1 MRLIDRYLLRE
12 LAGSFIASLIVL
24 LLVST
29 SGVLADLLAR
39 IARGKVPAALLLSQ
53 LGLRVVDALPMLLP
67 LALFVGVLLA
77 IGRLYRDSEA
87 SVLAAAGLGPLSL
100 LRPTL
105 VLVLPV
111 TLLVGAL
118 SLWLAPSA
126 LALSKQ
132 MIDAANKSLLIA
144 GLEPG
149 RFVEL
154 PGRHAVVYLGEMS
167 EDGSKF
173 GRLFV
178 HSEREGR
185 VDVVTAR
192 SGELFVES
200 IGEERYLRLEDG
212 FRAEGVPG
220 QSDYRVMRFQRN
232 DIRVPDSEEDVSD
245 REVERFS
252 TGRLLVERSNESGA
266 ELHWRLAAPLAT
278 LALAL
283 LAVPLARSPPRA
295 ARYGG
300 LLIALLSYLLYLFVL
315 MIGRSWLGDGKLPI
329 GLGLWWAHLPVF
341 GLAALLL
348 LRSGRMNRRP
358 TRRTKQVARP

>member
-12 LAGSFIASLIVL
+12 LAASFAASLIIL

-53 LGLRVVDALPMLLP
+53 LALRVVDALPMLLP
-67 LALFVGVLLA
+67 LALFIGVMLA
-77 IGRLYRDSEA
+77 ISRLYRDSEA
-87 SVLAAAGLGPLSL
+87 SVLAAAGLGPSSL

-111 TLLVGAL
+111 TLLVGML
-118 SLWLAPSA
+118 SMWLAPSA

-132 MIDAANKSLLIA
+132 MIDAANKSLLVA

-154 PGRHAVVYLGEMS
+154 PGRQAVVYLGEMS
-167 EDGSKF
+167 DDGSTF

-192 SGELFVES
+192 SGELYVES
-200 IGEERYLRLEDG
+200 VGEERYLRLEDG
-212 FRAEGVPG
+212 FRVEGVPG

-232 DIRVPDSEEDVSD
+232 DIRVPDSEEDVSEKEEQ
-245 REVERFS
+245 RQS
-252 TGRLLVERSNESGA
+252 TARLLASNSAASQA

-278 LALAL
+278 LGLAL
-283 LAVPLARSPPRA
+283 LAVPLSRSPPRA

-300 LLIALLSYLLYLFVL
+300 LLIALLSYLLYLNFLV
-315 MIGRSWLGDGKLPI
+315 IGRSWLGEGKLPLE
-329 GLGLWWAHLPVF
+329 LGLWWVHLPVF
-341 GLAALLL
+341 GLAFWLLS
-348 LRSGRMNRRP
+348 RSNRMTGSRR
-358 TRRTKQVARP
+358 RRRSAP

>member
-12 LAGSFIASLIVL
+12 MAASFAASFSIF

-77 IGRLYRDSEA
+77 VGRLYRDSEA
-87 SVLAAAGLGPLSL
+87 SVLAAAGLGPSTL
-100 LRPTL
+100 LRPAL
-105 VLVLPV
+105 VLILPV
-111 TLLVGAL
+111 TLLVAAL
-118 SLWLAPSA
+118 SMWLAPSA
-126 LALSKQ
+126 LNLSKQ
-132 MIDAANKSLLIA
+132 MIDAANKSLLVA

-167 EDGSKF
+167 DDGSTF

-178 HSEREGR
+178 HSERDGR
-185 VDVVTAR
+185 IDVVTAR

-245 REVERFS
+245 REVERL
-252 TGRLLVERSNESGA
+252 TTTRLIAERSNESSA

-315 MIGRSWLGDGKLPI
+315 MIGRSWLSEGKLPLP
-329 GLGLWWAHLPVF
+329 LGLWWAHLPVF
-341 GLAALLL
+341 GMALLL
-348 LRSGRMNRRP
+348 LARSNRMPRPSGRLKANR
-358 TRRTKQVARP
+358 A